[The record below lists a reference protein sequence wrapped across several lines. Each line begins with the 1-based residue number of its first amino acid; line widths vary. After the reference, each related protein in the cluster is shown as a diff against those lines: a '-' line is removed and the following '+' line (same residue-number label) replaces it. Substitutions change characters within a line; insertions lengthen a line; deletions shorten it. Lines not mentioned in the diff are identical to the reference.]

1 MIYTDLSFG
10 YEGVNKI
17 LKRKFSELISP
28 KQFIKLNVKSITF
41 INLRYFEVHEDYLR
55 QGLINFLEMIDGF
68 SFSYRK
74 WKHSTTPFEVYGRFY
89 LKANVKK
96 ELGKPSFMMEVIK
109 EIIPAA
115 IDNIKWLIKKYEWLG
130 RI

>member
-17 LKRKFSELISP
+17 LKRKFSELVSP
-28 KQFIKLNVKSITF
+28 KQFIKLNVKPITF

-55 QGLINFLEMIDGF
+55 QGLINLLEMIDGL

-74 WKHSTTPFEVYGRFY
+74 
-89 LKANVKK
+89 
-96 ELGKPSFMMEVIK
+96 
-109 EIIPAA
+109 
-115 IDNIKWLIKKYEWLG
+115 
-130 RI
+130 